1 MPTSSVKEVLRTV
14 FKWTCSKQE
23 HITKSEVLGMVLFL
37 LMFHQHLHYRS
48 VAWQFL
54 YLWETSSVIV
64 KTDSH
69 GFGCLVCF
77 LLRKKRKKYL
87 ESSIFLMMNATLSDP
102 RKSGLNYCFFF
113 FKSKVHMIHCNAILS
128 YSFDFFFKALYFVLY
143 FCDSY
148 LFIGNPEDQIAILA
162 SCIWCYETE
171 TICLVVCLWRSAWYL
186 VIQGSLVLRSTAVCV
201 SYLSYL
207 SPWWALF
214 PIVNRNFY
222 VCGLQ
227 LCVYYCLWSR
237 LDIVFSI

>member
-1 MPTSSVKEVLRTV
+1 MPTSSIKEVLRTV

-102 RKSGLNYCFFF
+102 RKSGLNYCFFLRAKYIWFIAMLFCHIHLIF
-113 FKSKVHMIHCNAILS
+113 FLKLCILF
-128 YSFDFFFKALYFVLY
+128 YIFVTLI
-143 FCDSY
+143 CS
-148 LFIGNPEDQIAILA
+148 LPILK
-162 SCIWCYETE
+162 TK
-171 TICLVVCLWRSAWYL
+171 
-186 VIQGSLVLRSTAVCV
+186 
-201 SYLSYL
+201 
-207 SPWWALF
+207 
-214 PIVNRNFY
+214 
-222 VCGLQ
+222 
-227 LCVYYCLWSR
+227 
-237 LDIVFSI
+237 